1 MYKKKKR
8 FVFMGKRSK
17 NEKRFIFVGKNK
29 NIPNKITV
37 ETLEKSERGEDL
49 YRADNIEQLFNEL
62 RKKEKKKSD
71 RLRIFKSSNR
81 DE

>member
-8 FVFMGKRSK
+8 FVFVGKRSK

-29 NIPNKITV
+29 NIPNKVTV

-49 YRADNIEQLFNEL
+49 HKADNIKQLFLEL
-62 RKKEKKKSD
+62 NKGE
-71 RLRIFKSSNR
+71 
-81 DE
+81 